1 VPQLV
6 LHNTLTR
13 RAEPFAP
20 LEPGHVRMYVCGP
33 TVYQRIHVGNARPLV
48 VFDVLFRLLRQ
59 LFPRVTYVRNI
70 TDIDDKIIDQAKK
83 NGEPIEALTERTIA
97 AFHEDAAA
105 LLCLPPTHEPRA
117 TRHIDDMIRLIG
129 RLIEK
134 GCAYA
139 ADGHVLFHVPAMPA
153 YGRLSRRARDEQIA
167 GARVEV
173 APYKK
178 DPADFVLWKPSTPD
192 QPGWDS
198 PWGRGRPGWHIECSA
213 MAEHYLGVPFDIH
226 GGGLDLVFPHH
237 ENEIVQTCCAHG
249 LDLMARFWVH
259 NGFVTMSAE
268 KMSKSLG
275 NILTVAEALAKVPGE
290 AIRLWILSA
299 HYRAPLDCTDEA
311 LQQARQTL
319 DRLYAALDRAPPAPD
334 DAGDVDGALL
344 EALCDDLNT
353 PRALAAVHELAARLN
368 RACSEKERAKAAA
381 DLRRS
386 AALLGLLQQ
395 DPAARLRGGV
405 DAARIEALIAER
417 AEARRRRDFATA
429 DRIRAEL
436 AGAGI
441 LLEDTPQG
449 TIWRRA

>member
-1 VPQLV
+1 VPQLI

-13 RAEPFAP
+13 ANQPFAP

-70 TDIDDKIIDQAKK
+70 TDIDDKIIAEAQR
-83 NGEPIEALTERTIA
+83 NGEAIEDLTERTIR
-97 AFHEDAAA
+97 AFHEDAQA

-117 TRHIDDMIRLIG
+117 TQHIADMIRLIIQ
-129 RLIEK
+129 LIDR
-134 GCAYA
+134 GYAYVA
-139 ADGHVLFHVPAMPA
+139 EGHVLFHVPAMPS
-153 YGRLSRRARDEQIA
+153 YGRLSRRAREDQIA

-178 DPADFVLWKPSTPD
+178 DPADFVLWKPSLPN

-237 ENEIVQTCCAHG
+237 ENEIAQSCCAHG
-249 LDLMARFWVH
+249 LDLMAQFWVH
-259 NGFVTMSAE
+259 NGFVTMAAE

-275 NILTVAEALAKVPGE
+275 NILTVAQARTMVPGE

-299 HYRAPLDCTDEA
+299 HYRAPLDCTEEA
-311 LQQARQTL
+311 LQQARHTL
-319 DRLYAALDRAPPAPD
+319 DRLYAALDRAPAAD
-334 DAGDVDGALL
+334 EGEIDGALL

-353 PRALAAVHELAARLN
+353 PRALAALHELAARLN
-368 RACSEKERAKAAA
+368 RATSERERARAAA

-395 DPAARLRGGV
+395 DPDAWLRGGV
-405 DAARIEALIAER
+405 DAAWIEQCIALR
-417 AEARRRRDFATA
+417 AGARRRRDFTTA

-436 AGAGI
+436 AAAGI
-441 LLEDTPQG
+441 ILEDTPSG
-449 TIWRRA
+449 TTWRRA